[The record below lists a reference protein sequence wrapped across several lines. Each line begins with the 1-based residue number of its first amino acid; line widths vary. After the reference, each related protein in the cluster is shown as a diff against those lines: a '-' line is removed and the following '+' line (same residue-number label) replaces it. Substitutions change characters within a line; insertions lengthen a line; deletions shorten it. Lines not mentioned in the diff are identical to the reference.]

1 MNAVGAHALRRY
13 LLEQGWRHYLEVIPE
28 ILKNLSTK
36 KNSIMAVRTQR
47 LLGMTVGEV
56 IQVLIYILMCGCTE
70 TA

>member
-36 KNSIMAVRTQR
+36 KNSIMAVRTQC

-56 IQVLIYILMCGCTE
+56 IQVLIYIY
-70 TA
+70 